1 VTVAVPCRH
10 ADRPAACPHAV
21 LLNHWAGRCVGTP
34 AHHLAHRHLNTVQTV
49 RASAP
54 GEPCGD
60 HRRGDVLEPHPRSP
74 PVLRLSKDCCGAAH
88 IWRSGKSEN
97 SIGLP
102 FRPNKDAD
110 RAEGMPTDV
119 APDTARRRLG
129 GVWRAA
135 SASNIRRDR
144 TPPPPGIDDQRDG
157 PVGQPRGDPAMAIN
171 RTDTAPSVMRT
182 ASSHVRR
189 AATCPSTCARNQGMQ
204 YPAMPTNPSYTDWA
218 ILNDRYLGRSQVF
231 LNRHHATG
239 FGADYVGC
247 VSSINFSP
255 PIGTIEAPRVIA
267 TMCRGI
273 DAKLCPLGF
282 NSPIYV
288 RRIGECVPL
297 WMPLKPH
304 LIDQTSEFFD
314 ALHRMFYCVGQLVAA
329 GERVPYLSDKRIQLT
344 GTSLSSDFQRRSTQ
358 PVSIHLLLRRPPIDM
373 YTQRWESLPAIIV
386 PGQK

>member
-1 VTVAVPCRH
+1 VSERLLTILPIIISTLCRPSGRLPQANRVATIGVAMCLSLVHDLHPCFGFPKTAVAPH
-10 ADRPAACPHAV
+10 TSGDRGSLRTLSDCHSDKIKMPIGPRVCRWMSPSTLRAA
-21 LLNHWAGRCVGTP
+21 
-34 AHHLAHRHLNTVQTV
+34 
-49 RASAP
+49 ASVA
-54 GEPCGD
+54 
-60 HRRGDVLEPHPRSP
+60 
-74 PVLRLSKDCCGAAH
+74 CGAQRVRR
-88 IWRSGKSEN
+88 ISGGIE
-97 SIGLP
+97 P
-102 FRPNKDAD
+102 
-110 RAEGMPTDV
+110 
-119 APDTARRRLG
+119 RRRLG
-129 GVWRAA
+129 LMISTMARSVRPVAIRPWRSIA
-135 SASNIRRDR
+135 R
-144 TPPPPGIDDQRDG
+144 
-157 PVGQPRGDPAMAIN
+157 
-171 RTDTAPSVMRT
+171 DTAPSVLRT

-218 ILNDRYLGRSQVF
+218 ILNDRYLGRSGVF

-267 TMCRGI
+267 TMCRSI

-288 RRIGECVPL
+288 RRIGERVPL

-314 ALHRMFYCVGQLVAA
+314 AKHRMFYCVGQLVAA
-329 GERVPYLSDKRIQLT
+329 GERVPYLSDKGIQLN

-358 PVSIHLLLRRPPIDM
+358 PVSIHLLLRRGHPSICTPKDG
-373 YTQRWESLPAIIV
+373 RACLPL
-386 PGQK
+386 